1 MILLQH
7 FFVAICVF
15 FRRFCSHK
23 IQTFLDVFHLT
34 FDYSEAQFK
43 KYSTMSK
50 KLHLQWN
57 DFQDSVKNAFVSFR
71 EECDFADV
79 TLACEDGHQFE
90 VHKVVLAASSPF
102 FENILRK
109 TNHSHPLLYMR
120 GVGREDLATMLDFLY
135 RGEANIFQENLE
147 AFLSLAEELKL
158 KELEGNLKEPALLNT
173 KPVQKQGPMIRK
185 TSTNVVAK
193 ESSETFESEEHLA
206 PKQDTAELPKGY
218 LGKFQML
225 ENTVISMMAKSDR
238 FVEFASQ
245 KRGAYVCKV
254 CAREGAL
261 TDIKRHIESSHLE
274 GVSLPCSLCIKVF
287 RSRDCLRR
295 HINFHHK
302 QQS

>member
-1 MILLQH
+1 
-7 FFVAICVF
+7 
-15 FRRFCSHK
+15 
-23 IQTFLDVFHLT
+23 
-34 FDYSEAQFK
+34 
-43 KYSTMSK
+43 MSK

-120 GVGREDLATMLDFLY
+120 GVGREDLAAMLDFLY
-135 RGEANIFQENLE
+135 RGETNIFQENLE
-147 AFLSLAEELKL
+147 PFLALAEELKL
-158 KELEGNLKEPALLNT
+158 KELVGEGNLKEPALLNT
-173 KPVQKQGPMIRK
+173 KPVQKQRPMIRK

-218 LGKFQML
+218 VGKFQML